1 MFHFNPPPNPPGVF
15 NSPRIHLIDSG
26 MDNNL
31 PLYPLAHP
39 SREVDIILA
48 IDASSDVEKD
58 TFFQRVQDFGKRKGY
73 TWTARQKPSVQNDD
87 TGPEEYPTA
96 ESIYKKFEGRYCQI
110 YDGEPT
116 HPAGANGEP
125 VLGDYNTPQAS
136 KPVALAYMPLLSN
149 KIDPEFNPCTA
160 PFVGSYNLKYTPD
173 QVQQL
178 TDTILANWRECEQK
192 VKDLVIEVWQ
202 KKKAARMENNCF

>member
-1 MFHFNPPPNPPGVF
+1 
-15 NSPRIHLIDSG
+15 
-26 MDNNL
+26 
-31 PLYPLAHP
+31 
-39 SREVDIILA
+39 
-48 IDASSDVEKD
+48 
-58 TFFQRVQDFGKRKGY
+58 
-73 TWTARQKPSVQNDD
+73 
-87 TGPEEYPTA
+87 
-96 ESIYKKFEGRYCQI
+96 
-110 YDGEPT
+110 
-116 HPAGANGEP
+116 
-125 VLGDYNTPQAS
+125 
-136 KPVALAYMPLLSN
+136 MPLLSN